1 MFGLRD
7 ERKAIFQGALLL
19 LILALGLGIAL
30 LPLQWAGALVL
41 GGVIFLLTAIRPAWG
56 LYFLAFAVP
65 FGSLYEVQVQAFR
78 VGLTEALVG
87 LALAAWLARMAAL
100 RRVHIPRPPLLF
112 PLLLFLGATLLSW
125 LGAFSLAHSVKE
137 SVKWA
142 EVVGIYLLVASLEE
156 SGAERRWLA
165 LCLLAAG
172 CAQALL
178 GFYQFFG
185 RVGPEHFLLFERFM
199 RAYGTFEQPNPYAGY
214 LGLVLPLAYG
224 LFLTRLTAPLERRVV
239 FLPALAFYG
248 LCLSV
253 MGAAMV
259 MSWSRGAW
267 LGAAAALV
275 VVSVAR
281 SRRAALL
288 FGGMAVLLLFLAFLG
303 SLNLLPEF
311 ISQRFA
317 DVLPYLRPFDVR
329 EVEVSP
335 ENWAVVER
343 MAHWQAGWEM
353 FSAHPWLG
361 VGFGNYAPI
370 YPAYALPGWDEPLG
384 HAHNYYLNLAAETGL
399 VGLAAYLLF
408 WGASLR
414 EGWRAVR
421 CSSGFAQGVALGV
434 LGVLAHL
441 TVHNFFDNLYVHGMY
456 VHFAMLLGLVAGA
469 QRQR

>member
-1 MFGLRD
+1 MINCLRD
-7 ERKAIFQGALLL
+7 EGAFLL

-41 GGVIFLLTAIRPAWG
+41 GGIIFLLTAIRPAWG

-65 FGSLYEVQVQAFR
+65 FGSLYEVQVQAFS

-87 LALAAWLARMAAL
+87 LALAAWLARMVAL
-100 RRVHIPRPPLLF
+100 RQVHISRPPLLL

-125 LGAFSLAHSVKE
+125 LVAFSLAHSVKE

-142 EVVGIYLLVASLEE
+142 EVVGIYLMVASLEA
-156 SGAERRWLA
+156 SGDERRRLA

-172 CAQALL
+172 SAQAIL

-214 LGLVLPLAYG
+214 LGLVFPLAYG
-224 LFLTRLTAPLERRVV
+224 FFLTQLRRDAS
-239 FLPALAFYG
+239 LPALAFCG
-248 LCLSV
+248 FCLTV

-267 LGAAAALV
+267 LGMAAALV
-275 VVSVAR
+275 AVSVAR
-281 SRRAALL
+281 SRRAALF
-288 FGGMAVLLLFLAFLG
+288 FGGIAILLLFLAFLG

-317 DVLPYLRPFDVR
+317 DVLPFLGLKPQASPFDVR
-329 EVEVSP
+329 EVEVTP

-343 MAHWQAGWEM
+343 MAHWQAGWDM
-353 FSAHPWLG
+353 FSDHPWLG

-399 VGLAAYLLF
+399 IGLAAYLLL
-408 WGASLR
+408 WAACLR

-421 CSSGFAQGVALGV
+421 CSSGFSQGLALGV
-434 LGVLAHL
+434 LGALIHL

-456 VHFAMLLGLVAGA
+456 VHFAILLGLVAGV
-469 QRQR
+469 